1 MRDKIILLLFVV
13 SSLLG
18 AFSYVLWRR
27 VRSVASERDDY
38 AMVAK
43 AYASACEDSEGESRV
58 FRLRIGELTASSDS
72 LMRRMDSLRREI
84 GVRDKRLR
92 AIHYRETVVERRDT
106 IVLRL
111 PAVAADIDTVV
122 DDGWV
127 RTAVSLRRPDSLSV
141 SARVRNETTIVVKTR
156 RETVEPPKRFF
167 LLRWFQRR
175 HTVVTVVAKE
185 GNPWCETR
193 EFRSVE
199 IVE

>member
-1 MRDKIILLLFVV
+1 MRDKIILLLFVIA
-13 SSLLG
+13 SLL
-18 AFSYVLWRR
+18 SVLMYILCNRLR
-27 VRSVASERDDY
+27 AVGRERDDY
-38 AMVAK
+38 AMAAK
-43 AYASACEDSEGESRV
+43 AYASACEDSEDESRV
-58 FRLRIGELTASSDS
+58 FRLRISELTASSDS
-72 LMRRMDSLRREI
+72 LMRRVDSLRREL

-92 AIHYRETVVERRDT
+92 AVHYRSTVVERRDT
-106 IVLRL
+106 IVLRV
-111 PAVAADIDTVV
+111 PAVTTDVDTVI

-141 SARVRNETTIVVKTR
+141 ATRVRNETTIVVKTR

-167 LLRWFQRR
+167 LLRLFQRK

-193 EFRSVE
+193 EARSVE

>member
-13 SSLLG
+13 CSLLG

-92 AIHYRETVVERRDT
+92 AIHYHETVVRDEGVQERGDCGVRSKYIFSINLLYLRSKNFSRT
-106 IVLRL
+106 IRNKI
-111 PAVAADIDTVV
+111 P
-122 DDGWV
+122 
-127 RTAVSLRRPDSLSV
+127 S
-141 SARVRNETTIVVKTR
+141 SALYEEKSN
-156 RETVEPPKRFF
+156 
-167 LLRWFQRR
+167 
-175 HTVVTVVAKE
+175 
-185 GNPWCETR
+185 G
-193 EFRSVE
+193 
-199 IVE
+199 